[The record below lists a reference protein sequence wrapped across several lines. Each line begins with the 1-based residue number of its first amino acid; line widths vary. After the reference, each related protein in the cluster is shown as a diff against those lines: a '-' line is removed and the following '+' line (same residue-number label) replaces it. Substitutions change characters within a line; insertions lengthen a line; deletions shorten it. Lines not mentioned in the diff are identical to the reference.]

1 MTGVL
6 YRKHNKGASGGP
18 AGTAVSGN
26 HLTPPPHPPD
36 PTQHVKTTTNYT
48 PCPAFTFTGTDASSG
63 SNKTINAVT
72 GVVGRC
78 KDKAVNKNIDR
89 NGYSLIF

>member
-1 MTGVL
+1 MPRQLTGVL

-26 HLTPPPHPPD
+26 HLTPPPPAL
-36 PTQHVKTTTNYT
+36 QTTTNYT
-48 PCPAFTFTGTDASSG
+48 PCPAFTFTSTDASSG

-72 GVVGRC
+72 GVVCRC
-78 KDKAVNKNIDR
+78 KDKAANKNTDR
-89 NGYSLIF
+89 NGYSFIF

>member
-26 HLTPPPHPPD
+26 HLPPPPD
-36 PTQHVKTTTNYT
+36 QTQHVKQQQITLLALRLRLRARTRL
-48 PCPAFTFTGTDASSG
+48 PAQTKPSTLSQVLS
-63 SNKTINAVT
+63 AVA
-72 GVVGRC
+72 GRF
-78 KDKAVNKNIDR
+78 
-89 NGYSLIF
+89 SLQR